1 MRVIILSALLL
12 LASPLLFAQD
22 GFMRN
27 FSASGLVID
36 DVFNGEETVVAQI
49 ACTIVDAAGSIGIII
64 FAEANDAETDPLLVL
79 IELSTDLQVAND
91 DWTTLPAE
99 QRDFIVDSLRPPNN
113 SRDSAMVGMVPPGAY
128 CAFAFQNGPEPV
140 GSVNLQI
147 TDLSELFPIS
157 KAGMELPPLEL
168 TDDPALKALLEK
180 ARRGLPPTLR

>member
-64 FAEANDAETDPLLVL
+64 FAEANDAETDPLLL
-79 IELSTDLQVAND
+79 LTELNGDLLLNND
-91 DWTTLPAE
+91 DWTTLPAA
-99 QRDFIVDSLRPPNN
+99 QRDFIVDYLRAPNT
-113 SRDSAMVGMVPPGAY
+113 SRDSALVATLPPGAY

-140 GSVNLQI
+140 GSVNVQI
-147 TDLSELFPIS
+147 TDLSELFFAR
-157 KAGMELPPLEL
+157 AGLTLAPPESV
-168 TDDPALKALLEK
+168 DDPALEALLNK
-180 ARRGLPPTLR
+180 ARRGLPPALR